1 MSNTPSS
8 DLVDLIEKS
17 MQLLGW
23 NRVTSAL
30 ANHACSP
37 ITQEQCQQL
46 KPENDFDSAQN
57 LLEETTEM
65 VALLD
70 SVESFPMDRFEDLG
84 PVFQDVEEQK
94 MIEPEQCL
102 SLIKLLRLCRSLCRE
117 NGKKTISPRL
127 LNWLE
132 RLDPLKEFLDD
143 LIRCIDDEGRIR
155 DNATPELRQALR
167 NAETAKNKLEE
178 RLKRL
183 LSSDSIREALQDSYI
198 TEREERMVVPVRS
211 EFKSRVDGIV
221 HDS

>member
-30 ANHACSP
+30 ANHACSS

-46 KPENDFDSAQN
+46 KPENDFDSSQN

-94 MIEPEQCL
+94 MIEPKQCL
-102 SLIKLLRLCRSLCRE
+102 SLIKLLRLCRNL
-117 NGKKTISPRL
+117 
-127 LNWLE
+127 
-132 RLDPLKEFLDD
+132 
-143 LIRCIDDEGRIR
+143 
-155 DNATPELRQALR
+155 
-167 NAETAKNKLEE
+167 
-178 RLKRL
+178 
-183 LSSDSIREALQDSYI
+183 
-198 TEREERMVVPVRS
+198 
-211 EFKSRVDGIV
+211 
-221 HDS
+221 